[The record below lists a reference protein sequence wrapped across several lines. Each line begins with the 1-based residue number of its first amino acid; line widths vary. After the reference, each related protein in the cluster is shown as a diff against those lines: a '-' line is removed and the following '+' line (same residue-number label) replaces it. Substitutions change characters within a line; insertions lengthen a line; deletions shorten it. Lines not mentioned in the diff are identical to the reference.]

1 MSKFDDG
8 MKVRREVLG
17 DAHVD
22 RATANANA
30 FDRDFQE
37 YITETVW
44 GSIWTHDGLERHTRH
59 LVTIGILAAL
69 GREHELE
76 LHLRSTINTGV
87 TPEQLREVFM
97 HVAAYAG
104 VPAANTAFAL
114 AKKILKEQ
122 NRLEDGAP

>member
-1 MSKFDDG
+1 MSKFESG

-22 RATANANA
+22 RSMANTTS
-30 FDRDFQE
+30 FDADFQE

-44 GSIWTHDGLERHTRH
+44 GTIWTRNGLERHTRH

-104 VPAANTAFAL
+104 VPAANTAFAA
-114 AKKILKEQ
+114 AKRILKEQ
-122 NRLEDGAP
+122 DQPEDGV